1 MERPKPKNAFHYLQA
16 QELRK
21 EKKNNNKKATLL
33 DYKENTHPG
42 KDAKKKK
49 KNSNFFTSAPVVIM
63 TCFVYCTSV
72 VYQLYYAVFRLRNK
86 HFCKVFNPY
95 ASIAGFAGIGREQ
108 KKDARGEG
116 RK

>member
-1 MERPKPKNAFHYLQA
+1 MIWDLDNVIIIILLLYLERPKPKNAFHYLQA

-49 KNSNFFTSAPVVIM
+49 
-63 TCFVYCTSV
+63 
-72 VYQLYYAVFRLRNK
+72 Q
-86 HFCKVFNPY
+86 
-95 ASIAGFAGIGREQ
+95 
-108 KKDARGEG
+108 
-116 RK
+116 